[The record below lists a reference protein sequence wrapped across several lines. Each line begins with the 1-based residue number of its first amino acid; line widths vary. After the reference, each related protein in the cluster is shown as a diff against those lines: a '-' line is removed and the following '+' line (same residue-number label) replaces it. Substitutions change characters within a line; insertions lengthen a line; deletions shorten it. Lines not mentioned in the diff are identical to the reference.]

1 MHYEI
6 EVGGVRRRVD
16 IRPEAG
22 TFNVSIDG
30 RSLVVDAARIDSHTV
45 SLLVEAGSLR
55 VSREVAIDGSR
66 PGGSLH
72 VSVGAARVPVELSG
86 SPRGLQR
93 PDRGAAGVGP
103 QRLVAP
109 MPGKVVRLLVE
120 AGAKVTARQP
130 VIVVEAMK
138 MENELRAARGG
149 VVTEIAVSPGQSV
162 EAGALLVVL
171 APGETP

>member
-1 MHYEI
+1 MWYEV
-6 EVGGVRRRVD
+6 EVNGAWRRVD
-16 IRPEAG
+16 IRPEGG
-22 TFNVSIDG
+22 TFTVSIDG

-45 SLLVEAGSLR
+45 SLLVEDGSIR
-55 VSREVAIDGSR
+55 VSREVAIDGSQ
-66 PGGSLH
+66 PAGHLH
-72 VSVGAARVPVELSG
+72 VFLGAARVSVDVSG
-86 SPRGLQR
+86 SRRGPQL
-93 PDRGAAGVGP
+93 PERGAPGGGP

-120 AGAKVTARQP
+120 AGANVAARQP

-138 MENELRAARGG
+138 MENELRAVRDG

-171 APGETP
+171 APGASP